1 MRDRDARGCERY
13 AGDGGVRP
21 LRFGYLLDFR
31 NPAPWSRRWEEIYAE
46 SLDFICECET
56 LGFEIAWLPEHH
68 CTEDGFLTSPLM
80 IGAAVAARTK
90 KVRISTGVAL
100 APLYHPLRLAED
112 MAVLDVLSE
121 GRAELAVGVGY
132 LKSETDAF
140 GIDFKS
146 RGRRTDELLG
156 IVRRLWDGETVTLR
170 GEFFDLQ
177 KARISPLPVQKPR
190 IPLLIGGLSR
200 PGIRRAARVGCGFI
214 GAIENYPAYLEE
226 LSAAGKPGS
235 SARFDL
241 VSDMWLLVAEDPDE
255 AFAETAPYYHYQINT
270 YAKWH
275 AETEWGV
282 QPMDFEAFKK
292 SGAVR
297 VLTPPAAI
305 DFLRQRLDA
314 APTLESFCM
323 TVPPGLPLPKF
334 AKYAE
339 LFAKKVIPAF
349 R

>member
-1 MRDRDARGCERY
+1 M
-13 AGDGGVRP
+13 RP

-31 NPAPWSRRWEEIYAE
+31 NPAEWSRRPEEIYAE
-46 SLDFICECET
+46 SLEFIGWSET
-56 LGFEIAWLPEHH
+56 IGFEIAWLPEHH

-90 KVRISTGVAL
+90 KLCISTGVAL

-112 MAVLDVLSE
+112 MAVLDLLSM
-121 GRAELAVGVGY
+121 GRAELALGVGY
-132 LKSETDAF
+132 LKSEADAF

-146 RGRRTDELLG
+146 RGRRTDELLD
-156 IVRRLWDGETVTLR
+156 IVKRLWDGETVTSK
-170 GEFFDLQ
+170 GEFFNLE
-177 KARISPLPVQKPR
+177 KARISPLPVQKPH
-190 IPLLIGGLSR
+190 IPILIGGLSR
-200 PGIRRAARVGCGFI
+200 PGIRRAARQGSGFI

-226 LSAAGKPGS
+226 LNAAGKAGGA
-235 SARFDL
+235 ARFDL
-241 VSDMWLLVAEDPDE
+241 VSDMWLLVAEDPE
-255 AFAETAPYYHYQINT
+255 QAFAETAPYYHYQINT

-275 AETEWGV
+275 AKTDWGM
-282 QPMDFEAFKK
+282 QPMDFETFKK

-297 VLTPPAAI
+297 VLTPEAAV
-305 DFLRQRLDA
+305 DFLRHRLAA
-314 APTLESFCM
+314 APTMESFCM

-339 LFAKKVIPAF
+339 LFARKVIPAF